1 MNWFHHNQ
9 PHTQKQA
16 LDFHKASAVLA
27 FCRQHL
33 VQLLALFT
41 LALLYQPQ
49 AQAVT
54 KSQAE
59 TEDTLVIIEPRL
71 QALDTL
77 SNLLMYYNPKFENRD
92 PAIQQKY
99 RASLMS
105 LQSWSLASGNKELA
119 ERVQVLAEQITA
131 IEEQPVE
138 DAYLLPMWI
147 NRAIQ
152 THALLDSQ
160 LAALASKLTMVQTLA
175 VHMAM
180 QNLVYQTSTF
190 SSTNLLI
197 LDGRPDIM
205 AYLDGQILDD
215 LKRLHPGADRIDA
228 YRKLNTRYQVIRARL
243 VGEQEEWVPNLV
255 SFYYNSMVDLLG
267 QMQEVR
273 VAGD

>member
-1 MNWFHHNQ
+1 MNWFQSKQ

-16 LDFHKASAVLA
+16 PDSHKASAVLA
-27 FCRQHL
+27 LFRQHL
-33 VQLLALFT
+33 VQLLALLT

-54 KSQAE
+54 KSQAD

-77 SNLLMYYNPKFENRD
+77 SNLLMYYNPKFENHD

-99 RASLMS
+99 RASLAS
-105 LQSWSLASGNKELA
+105 LQQWSITSGNAVLA
-119 ERVQVLAEQITA
+119 ERVKSLAEQIAA
-131 IEEQPVE
+131 IEAQPIE
-138 DAYLLPMWI
+138 HDYLLPTWI

-152 THALLDSQ
+152 THALLDKQ
-160 LAALASKLTMVQTLA
+160 LAEPTENLTLEQTIA

-180 QNLVYQTSTF
+180 QNLAYQTSTF
-190 SSTNLLI
+190 SSINLLI

-205 AYLDGQILDD
+205 AHLDEQVQRD
-215 LKRLHPGADRIDA
+215 LQQLQARGDRIDVF
-228 YRKLNTRYQVIRARL
+228 RKLDTRYQVIRARL
-243 VGEQEEWVPNLV
+243 IGEQQEWVPNLV

-267 QMQEVR
+267 QMQDVR
-273 VAGD
+273 VADD

>member
-1 MNWFHHNQ
+1 MNCFHHNQ
-9 PHTQKQA
+9 PHTQKQLRYLLQA
-16 LDFHKASAVLA
+16 PAVLA

-33 VQLLALFT
+33 VQLLALLT

-49 AQAVT
+49 AQAVS

-77 SNLLMYYNPKFENRD
+77 SNLLMYYNPKFENHD

-105 LQSWSLASGNKELA
+105 LQSWSLASGNKEFA
-119 ERVQVLAEQITA
+119 NRVQVLAEQITS

-152 THALLDSQ
+152 THALLDQQ